1 MNIKEEGVLGLG
13 ISSEQRK
20 EGGVLE
26 KERGEGL
33 RERVSYVM
41 CSVCSVKIGHGGTYS
56 IN

>member
-1 MNIKEEGVLGLG
+1 MNKG
-13 ISSEQRK
+13 RK